1 MLCALRHGT
10 KPSPSDLC
18 QKGGSEIRVQS
29 EPKVVYESQLVAQAI
44 QGDQAAQRALY
55 DAYVDRVYRLA
66 YRVAGDDE
74 LARDFTQEAFIRAYR
89 KLDTFDTR
97 LRFFSWLYRI
107 LLNECL
113 NARRGRRPHEAITPD
128 LLVGGDP
135 DNIVEASERRRQVQ
149 QALLM
154 LPHDYRAVIVLRHF
168 AELAYDEIADT
179 LGIPAKTV
187 KSRLYTARQRLSE
200 LLSPQKART

>member
-1 MLCALRHGT
+1 MYLNQDPDDAALAIRT
-10 KPSPSDLC
+10 L
-18 QKGGSEIRVQS
+18 GGDTDAFEVLVTRYERV
-29 EPKVVYESQLVAQAI
+29 LF
-44 QGDQAAQRALY
+44 
-55 DAYVDRVYRLA
+55 
-66 YRVAGDDE
+66 RVAWRMLGDYED
-74 LARDFTQEAFIRAYR
+74 ARDATQEAFIRAYR